1 MERNENWSEKFRIG
15 KWPRWD
21 CDFETEALTFSADGR
36 VQVVADIVVVGSVQ
50 GSRWEWAWGNPH
62 MPAQSREKMTT
73 VRDFGEEKHWENLT
87 TLFLDS
93 DEYTG
98 WEFSAISAHILN
110 ADGIYRCPDSGQPRN
125 CVFVLAFGT
134 RFVN

>member
-1 MERNENWSEKFRIG
+1 MERNKDWMEKFGIG

-21 CDFETEALTFSADGR
+21 CDFETETLKFSADGR
-36 VQVVADIVVVGSVQ
+36 VQVVADIVAVGTVH

-62 MPAQSREKMTT
+62 SPSRSRERMAA
-73 VRDFGEEKHWENLT
+73 VREFGEEKGWERLT

-110 ADGIYRCPDSGQPRN
+110 SDGVYRCPDSDQPGN
-125 CVFVLAFGT
+125 FVYVLAFNT

>member
-1 MERNENWSEKFRIG
+1 MERNEKWSERFKIG

-21 CDFETEALTFSADGR
+21 RDFETETLTFSADGR
-36 VQVVADIVVVGSVQ
+36 VQVVADIVVVGTVE

-62 MPAQSREKMTT
+62 LPVQSRERMTA
-73 VRDFGEEKHWENLT
+73 VREFGEEKEWEKLT

-110 ADGIYRCPDSGQPRN
+110 ADGVYRCPDSDKRGGF
-125 CVFVLAFGT
+125 VYVLAFNT